1 MINQVSEWTWLSI
14 HVFLFFDGHRWGC
27 DKSIKKCNEG
37 YDLEEKEEQ
46 LHHTTCYFR
55 LCVWLGLF
63 FVVTLVQKK
72 KHLFQGFF
80 RLLYISVTFTIHV
93 CHFPVSI
100 EKGKWWDT
108 LWRDKS
114 LSFFLKRWRV
124 IGWLHHQSD
133 DT

>member
-1 MINQVSEWTWLSI
+1 MNLTFYPCFFFFFWWTQMGDVINQL
-14 HVFLFFDGHRWGC
+14 
-27 DKSIKKCNEG
+27 KKCNEG

-55 LCVWLGLF
+55 LYVWLGLS

-72 KHLFQGFF
+72 NLFQGFF
-80 RLLYISVTFTIHV
+80 RLLYISVTFTTHV